1 MGGVRDG
8 YSSSRFFEALG
19 PGDYPGSAA
28 VTGATVDRRGLNAGE
43 NYETVTFV
51 VHAGEDKS
59 EPSAQVSVMSAGW
72 IRMQHGTSNAA
83 GTVIWSNVSA
93 EFILTDIRRGDDDT
107 VLGSGDGSTTEGWG
121 SVSHALLRV
130 SGTGSG
136 LDNGTFFIMGGL
148 SADHQSYWESKCV
161 AAGYIGD
168 HRWVRL
174 VASVSHQGDTSGIAF
189 AAIAVLGLP
198 ADWPVNTIRR
208 TDA

>member
-8 YSSSRFFEALG
+8 YSNFRFFEALG
-19 PGDYPGSAA
+19 PGDYPGNAA

-43 NYETVTFV
+43 NYETLTFV
-51 VHAGEDKS
+51 VHAGEDG
-59 EPSAQVSVMSAGW
+59 SAASAAVSVGSAGW

-83 GTVIWSNVSA
+83 GTVVWSNVSA

-107 VLGSGDGSTTEGWG
+107 VLGSGDGANTSGWL
-121 SVSHALLRV
+121 SISHDLLRV

-136 LDNGTFFIMGGL
+136 LDNGTFFIMGGV
-148 SADHQSYWESKCV
+148 SAAYQSYWESKCV

-174 VASVSHQGDTSGIAF
+174 VASVSHAGETSGIAF

-198 ADWPVNTIRR
+198 GDWPVNTVRR
-208 TDA
+208 TD